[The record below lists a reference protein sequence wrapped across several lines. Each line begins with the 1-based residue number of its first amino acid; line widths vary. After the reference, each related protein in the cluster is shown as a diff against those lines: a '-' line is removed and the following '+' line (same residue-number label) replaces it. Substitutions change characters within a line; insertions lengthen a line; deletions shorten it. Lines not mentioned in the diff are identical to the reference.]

1 MKHEKLADALSELD
15 DRHIQ
20 EALKPRHR
28 YGRWISAVAAALVL
42 VIGLGLLLRP
52 GTQPE
57 VTLQNPT
64 LSTQFEP
71 INPKPITGQ
80 TPPAPGIAPVEL
92 LSSRYAVATP
102 LYPAV
107 PQYPTG
113 EVYEIDYDL
122 FSVWYDGQS
131 ALHDQPEG
139 YADSLQACWNQLVP
153 ALLAGNDGQNATC
166 SPLNVYM
173 ALAMLAE
180 CTDSESRQ
188 QILDLLNAD
197 SIYASRLQAN
207 HVWKAHYNNDG
218 LSKSVLGSSLW
229 LEKDYGFDPN
239 TVDLLAENY
248 FASVF
253 QGDLGSAE
261 MNKALQSWLNEQ
273 TDGLLQDQVQNVSF
287 DPMTVLALATT
298 IDYQVQ
304 WRDFEFSEKKNTQ
317 DIFHGATG
325 DTQETFMHR
334 ELEYGPYYWSEHFG
348 AVALSLEDGSQMWL
362 ILPDEGISP
371 EEITGEVMAF
381 LADPNKKDQKR
392 LRVNLSLP
400 KFDVSSQRDICG
412 TLQQLGI
419 TDVFDGSKADFSPIL
434 PSDDGGCVSEINHAA
449 RVMIDEKGVTA
460 AAFTVILRAGGAM
473 PPDEEIDFTLDRPFL
488 FCVESRDGLPLF
500 AGIVNEP

>member
-1 MKHEKLADALSELD
+1 MKHDKLADALSELD

-52 GTQPE
+52 G
-57 VTLQNPT
+57 
-64 LSTQFEP
+64 
-71 INPKPITGQ
+71 
-80 TPPAPGIAPVEL
+80 IAPVEP
-92 LSSRYAVATP
+92 LSNRYAVGTAS
-102 LYPAV
+102 
-107 PQYPTG
+107 YPTVVKHPG
-113 EVYEIDYDL
+113 EYDYDGYKAW
-122 FSVWYDGQS
+122 SASQR

-180 CTDSESRQ
+180 CTDGESRQ
-188 QILDLLNAD
+188 QVLNLLNAD
-197 SIYASRLQAN
+197 SIHASRLQAN
-207 HVWKAHYNNDG
+207 QVWRAHYNNDG
-218 LSKSVLGSSLW
+218 LSKSILGSSLW
-229 LEKDYGFDPN
+229 LEKDYGFNPN
-239 TVDLLAENY
+239 TVDLLTENY
-248 FASVF
+248 YASVF

-304 WRDFEFSEKKNTQ
+304 WGDFKFSEKANTQ
-317 DIFHGATG
+317 GTFHGTAG
-325 DTQETFMHR
+325 DTTETFMHTQ
-334 ELEYGPYYWSEHFG
+334 LSYGPYYWEEHFG
-348 AVALSLEDGSQMWL
+348 AISLALEDGSKMWL
-362 ILPDEGISP
+362 FLPDEGVAP
-371 EEITGEVMAF
+371 EEIVDEAIAF
-381 LADPNKKDQKR
+381 LRDPEKEDQKR
-392 LRVNLSLP
+392 IKVNLSLP
-400 KFDVSSQRDICG
+400 KFDVVSQRDIVG
-412 TLQQLGI
+412 TLQNLGI
-419 TDVFDGSKADFSPIL
+419 TNVFQSGIADFSPIL
-434 PSDDGGCVSEINHAA
+434 PKDDGGYVGSINHAA
-449 RVMIDEKGVTA
+449 RVKIDEDGVSA
-460 AAFTVILRAGGAM
+460 AAFTVIMRAGAAM

-488 FCVESRDGLPLF
+488 FCVESRDDLPLF